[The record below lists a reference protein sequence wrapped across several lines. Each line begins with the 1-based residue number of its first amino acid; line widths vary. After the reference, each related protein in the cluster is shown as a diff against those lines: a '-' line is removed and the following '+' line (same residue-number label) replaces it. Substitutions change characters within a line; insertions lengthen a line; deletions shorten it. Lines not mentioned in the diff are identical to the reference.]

1 MKGLFIS
8 LLTCG
13 FAAHLAAGPIFV
25 SNPGFES
32 DVLGCAAG
40 ASCATDDTM
49 SFWTGATADP
59 LGFGDPG
66 GVNATG
72 SFGVFKPSS
81 VQYPS
86 GVPGGVNIAYLY
98 GTTYGTSISQVLGAT
113 LLANDTYTLTVDI
126 GRRADNNGGCNGF
139 NAALEA
145 GGAVLNSLVAVG
157 NASCNSLT
165 GGNFTQ
171 FTLTYNSGASPAQ
184 LGAPLEIVL
193 SGNGSGSSIETAE
206 IDFDNVVLSDTL
218 SSSSVPEPG
227 TFGAVGAMLA
237 AGILGRKL
245 VAAIS
250 R

>member
-1 MKGLFIS
+1 MKHLFTGLLI
-8 LLTCG
+8 CG
-13 FAAHLAAGPIFV
+13 FAAHLGAGSIFIA
-25 SNPGFES
+25 NPGFEA
-32 DVLGCAAG
+32 DVLSCTAG
-40 ASCATDDTM
+40 ASCATDDAM

-66 GVNATG
+66 GVGATG
-72 SFGVFKPSS
+72 SFGVFKPSA

-86 GVPGGVNIAYLY
+86 GIPGGVNIAYLY

-145 GGAVLNSLVAVG
+145 GGVLLNSLVTVG

-165 GGNFTQ
+165 AGNFTQ

-184 LGAPLEIVL
+184 AGDPLEIVL

-206 IDFDNVVLSDTL
+206 IDFDNVALSDTL
-218 SSSSVPEPG
+218 SSNSNVPEPG
-227 TFGAVGAMLA
+227 TLGVVGAMLA
-237 AGILGRKL
+237 GGILVRKL
-245 VAAIS
+245 VS
-250 R
+250 RS